1 MDWYCQKKS
10 NSRKGVALHNCFERN
25 DHELRSSFALC
36 ALRLLLERFKRPST
50 EGFTKYAFARNSF
63 KTPARSYFFLKRFS
77 ILSIDSLSFIC
88 TLTNVI
94 HPLLKDQRLSFS
106 LIRSVTLSELFPF
119 AEFICTFSR
128 SCFLPL
134 LQNSTIM
141 TKAPLPVACFSLT
154 TPTSPSAL

>member
-1 MDWYCQKKS
+1 MDWCSQKKS
-10 NSRKGVALHNCFERN
+10 NSRKGAALNNLSDQN

-36 ALRLLLERFKRPST
+36 ALRRLLERFKRPSI
-50 EGFTKYAFARNSF
+50 EGLTKYAFLRNSF

-88 TLTNVI
+88 TLTNEI
-94 HPLLKDQRLSFS
+94 HPLLKDQRLSFN
-106 LIRSVTLSELFPF
+106 LIISVMLSELFSF
-119 AEFICTFSR
+119 AGVTRTFSR

-141 TKAPLPVACFSLT
+141 T
-154 TPTSPSAL
+154 